1 MTGVLYNNNMYNT
14 ITTGPQRPQGSQ
26 SSLQKIISHM
36 IDQSMSD
43 DTFRYLLIPADVSL
57 PIQTLT
63 GSKSGGLGNDELQR
77 EAKKYFYERSDKKAR
92 QGESSVARID

>member
-1 MTGVLYNNNMYNT
+1 
-14 ITTGPQRPQGSQ
+14 
-26 SSLQKIISHM
+26 M

-92 QGESSVARID
+92 QGEYSVARIDYRVVGIPWRFVYVVLRGCNDVFLTCVARRNR